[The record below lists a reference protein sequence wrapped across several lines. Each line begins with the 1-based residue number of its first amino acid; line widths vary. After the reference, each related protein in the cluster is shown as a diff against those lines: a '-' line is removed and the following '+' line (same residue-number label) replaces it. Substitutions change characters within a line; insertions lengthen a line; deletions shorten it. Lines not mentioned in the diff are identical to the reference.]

1 MIAQRLL
8 HQGQRVAKIGQ
19 QAAVGPGHLEAPA
32 GGKLGLGLAGFS
44 ATSPALGPGTATDGG
59 LADTET

>member
-1 MIAQRLL
+1 MVAQRLL
-8 HQGQRVAKIGQ
+8 HQGQGFAKVGQ